1 MYNMYEIIRGDQLNI
16 LFTHPTEQSESA
28 VLYKK
33 TLAKYRLDE
42 EVGPQLSRC

>member
-1 MYNMYEIIRGDQLNI
+1 MYSMYEIIRGDQDI